1 MAKHFKIGGSTAKRT
16 LRCPAWVSEAAKLP
30 PVNRTSA
37 AAERGTAMHEV
48 LELALNG
55 KSLGFAMSEVN
66 YTFDDFDRNQMISAY
81 QAIEILW
88 EKYQIEEFETE
99 PLLSVAEDVGG
110 SPDVVAAGNGWTLV
124 ADFKFGR
131 HPVDPVNN
139 AQILFY
145 HWLACQD
152 DTVKDLTEGRA
163 LVGAIIQPAVSS
175 EPQIYEFNEEEVA
188 IFDHDI
194 REAIRLVRLGET
206 APTPG
211 EHCEWC
217 PAEPYCSARRKQM
230 MSMDL
235 LSHENA
241 ESLASA
247 LDLLPML
254 ESFIKATKEEA
265 TRVMQELGSEVPG
278 YKLVAKKENRK
289 FADPFKTAAALT
301 SAGVKDIYSPPSLKT
316 PAQLEKVLK
325 AEGLEFDFTSWLKAP
340 SGETEIAPNS
350 DKRAAVIVQQKK
362 IGDILKRNLEDKI

>member
-16 LRCPAWVSEAAKLP
+16 LRCPAWVTEAAKLP
-30 PVNRTSA
+30 PVNRTNA

-48 LELALNG
+48 LERMLADA
-55 KSLGFAMSEVN
+55 SLDDAMAQVN
-66 YTFDDFDRNQMISAY
+66 YDFDDFDRNQMITAY
-81 QAIEILW
+81 RNIEILW

-131 HPVDPVNN
+131 QPVDVTSN

-152 DTVKDLTEGRA
+152 DSVKDLTKDGA

-175 EPQIYEFNEEEVA
+175 EPAIYEFTAEEVA

-194 REAIRLVRLGET
+194 REAIRLVRLGES

-230 MSMDL
+230 NSVSL
-235 LSHENA
+235 LSLENA

-247 LDLLPML
+247 MDLLPML
-254 ESFIKATKEEA
+254 ESFIKSTREEA
-265 TRVMQELGSEVPG
+265 TRVMQELGSEIPG
-278 YKLVAKKENRK
+278 YKLVAKKELRK

-301 SAGVKDIYSPPSLKT
+301 SAGVKDIYAAPSLKT
-316 PAQLEKVLK
+316 PAQLDKVLK
-325 AEGLEFDFTSWLKAP
+325 AEGLEFDFTPWLKAP
-340 SGETEIAPNS
+340 SGETEIAPES
-350 DKRAAVIVQQKK
+350 DKREAVVVREKR
-362 IGDILKRNLEDKI
+362 IGDILKRNLDDKV